1 MVPAGVG
8 SGQGTGASGTDGAAG
23 YPTNRI
29 ALHHVIIK
37 VSNAKN
43 KDTGLMALNLLVAWD
58 GRQAWNRNPAQ
69 AGLFRAASSGRHKP
83 FTKQS
88 RKT

>member
-1 MVPAGVG
+1 MPAGAG
-8 SGQGTGASGTDGAAG
+8 SGQGTGASEADGAAG

-29 ALHHVIIK
+29 ALHHVIIR
-37 VSNAKN
+37 VSNAKS
-43 KDTGLMALNLLVAWD
+43 KDIGLMALNLLVVWD

-69 AGLFRAASSGRHKP
+69 AELFRAARSGRHKP

-88 RKT
+88 SKT